1 MQRQLAPG
9 GSLLR
14 TESSLSVT
22 EEPMK
27 KTLAALVL
35 AAFALVGCG
44 VEPRVEVTE
53 QQLPDN
59 CIEEVQHEN
68 GLVEVRAKQSCL
80 DEISR

>member
-1 MQRQLAPG
+1 
-9 GSLLR
+9 
-14 TESSLSVT
+14 
-22 EEPMK
+22 MK

-35 AAFALVGCG
+35 ALLGASALVGCG

>member
-1 MQRQLAPG
+1 
-9 GSLLR
+9 
-14 TESSLSVT
+14 
-22 EEPMK
+22 
-27 KTLAALVL
+27 
-35 AAFALVGCG
+35 